1 MLPLAVNL
9 NIILLQ
15 GKSLECLL
23 DLGPTLL
30 LQFFAQEKTKGG
42 I

>member
-1 MLPLAVNL
+1 MPLAINL
-9 NIILLQ
+9 NIKLLQ

-23 DLGPTLL
+23 DLGSTRP